1 MISAQNPNQSPNAL
15 PSIPATEYVPRTAA
29 VLSQI
34 PIGTDKI
41 DPKSTNIKVY
51 YSRYNGCRYYFQ
63 DGGVATFTG
72 GRYEIDAGNPD
83 NALRV
88 KELEY
93 VMDASSPLFSRV
105 QVRMMRSDSLQLRAI
120 DRAGGVIP
128 QQQDDEYFTEPEPRP
143 ASVGMVNS
151 QTLITN
157 SSQSG

>member
-1 MISAQNPNQSPNAL
+1 MISAQNPNQAPNAL
-15 PSIPATEYVPRTAA
+15 PAIPATEYIPRTAA

-41 DPKSTNIKVY
+41 DPNSKNIKTY
-51 YSRYNGCRYYFQ
+51 YARYNGCRYYFQ

-105 QVRMMRSDSLQLRAI
+105 PVRMMRSDSIQLRAV
-120 DRAGGVIP
+120 DRSEVARP
-128 QQQDDEYFTEPEPRP
+128 QLQSRNISMNNQ
-143 ASVGMVNS
+143 NS
-151 QTLITN
+151 QVLWEW
-157 SSQSG
+157 

>member
-1 MISAQNPNQSPNAL
+1 MISAQNPNQAALNAL
-15 PSIPATEYVPRTAA
+15 PAIPATEYVPRTAA

-41 DPKSTNIKVY
+41 DPNSKNIKVY

-72 GRYEIDAGNPD
+72 GRYEIDAANPD

-93 VMDASSPLFSRV
+93 VMDASSPLFSRT
-105 QVRMMRSDSLQLRAI
+105 QVRMARSDSIQLRAV
-120 DRAGGVIP
+120 DRAGGAP
-128 QQQDDEYFTEPEPRP
+128 TPEPEYFDEPTQPS
-143 ASVGMVNS
+143 SVGMVS
-151 QTLITN
+151 SKTLTN
-157 SSQSG
+157 AA

>member
-1 MISAQNPNQSPNAL
+1 MISAQNPNQAPNAL
-15 PSIPATEYVPRTAA
+15 PAIPATEYIPRTAA

-41 DPKSTNIKVY
+41 DPNSKNIKTY
-51 YSRYNGCRYYFQ
+51 YARYNGCRYYFQ

-105 QVRMMRSDSLQLRAI
+105 PVRMMRSDSIQLRAV
-120 DRAGGVIP
+120 DRSGGAAP
-128 QQQDDEYFTEPEPRP
+128 TPEPEYFDEQPEQPS
-143 ASVGMVNS
+143 SVGMVTS
-151 QTLITN
+151 KTLTN
-157 SSQSG
+157 AA